1 MQSKTRD
8 GYFEHVPMSLEAT
21 PFPQMQYIR
30 GVELARIFNTLV
42 ENISQNPEWLLRV
55 LTPVQTYDSFTASLM
70 DLQREVIDVGEKQ
83 KIHLGINRSDYML
96 HVPSFSSSGV
106 NDSGISMLQV
116 ELNTIA
122 SSFGSLSALVTG
134 LHKYLL
140 EGRLRPRGV
149 LGTIP
154 TNDSVGGIARAI
166 ATAHREYMNVRP
178 ATDVTAS
185 LVPSKATASS
195 AVMPSPYSW
204 SQSEGVSA
212 AKSAT
217 PSSSTG
223 SSNSSSSAS
232 TPSSHEHPQE
242 TKRKFRRVGEQ
253 CPQSDVTD
261 TPVPQD
267 EVSISHDTFSS
278 QQSKKKDSLSPM
290 TSLNC
295 CSFFLYHANDRYA
308 FFSWS
313 SLASVTSWI
322 SDSSSTN

>member
-1 MQSKTRD
+1 MTNDGEEEQARRRMVQEARDWAIAHGLLMQSKTRD

-70 DLQREVIDVGEKQ
+70 RLQREVIDVGEKQ

-96 HVPSFSSSGV
+96 HVPSFGSSGV
-106 NDSGISMLQV
+106 KNGSGISMLQV

-185 LVPSKATASS
+185 LVPSKAAASS
-195 AVMPSPYSW
+195 AVMPSPYSS
-204 SQSEGVSA
+204 SQSEGGSA

-217 PSSSTG
+217 TPSSSAG
-223 SSNSSSSAS
+223 SSNNNSSSSAP
-232 TPSSHEHPQE
+232 TPSHHGHPQE
-242 TKRKFRRVGEQ
+242 TRKFRRVGDR
-253 CPQSDVTD
+253 CTQSDVTD

-267 EVSISHDTFSS
+267 EVSISHDFFSR
-278 QQSKKKDSLSPM
+278 QQSKYIYICKDLLP
-290 TSLNC
+290 L
-295 CSFFLYHANDRYA
+295 R
-308 FFSWS
+308 
-313 SLASVTSWI
+313 
-322 SDSSSTN
+322 